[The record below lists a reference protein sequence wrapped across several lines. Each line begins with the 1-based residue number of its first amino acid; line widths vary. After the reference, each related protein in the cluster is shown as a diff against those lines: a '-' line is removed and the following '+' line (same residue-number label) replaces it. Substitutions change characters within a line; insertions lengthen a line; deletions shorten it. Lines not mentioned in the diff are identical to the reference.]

1 MTTPSP
7 IREAVRT
14 LQAQGH
20 GLRAI
25 ARALKLSRNTVRR
38 VLRAAPEPS
47 SASSPEPV
55 PVNLAELRSAFAR
68 AQGNVV
74 RTQQLLAAEH
84 ELVIPYSTL
93 TRWIREAGLREPPAP
108 VGQYVFG
115 PGQEM
120 QHDTSPHRVSIDG
133 RIVTAQCASLV
144 LAYSRRL
151 FVQYYR
157 RYTRLEAR
165 EFLLEAVRFMGGAC
179 RRCVID
185 NTSVMVVAGAGEHAV
200 IAPEMQAF
208 GHTLGF
214 EFRAHRVRDPD
225 RKGRVE
231 RPFYWVEKNF
241 LPARR
246 FTDFDDLNRQ
256 ALDWCQ
262 TVANVKP
269 KRVLGMAPEA
279 AWVMERPYLQ
289 ALPAVLPPVYD
300 IVDRVVDTSGYV
312 SLDTHRYSVP
322 QRLIGQAVTLYK
334 YPREVRIEHR
344 GRLVTTHRRILQ
356 GRDGRSTDPAH
367 HLRPAPSDP
376 SPGLEQQ
383 LLDSAALAAYAQALR
398 QHGRGRA
405 ARALRRLLEIQRT
418 YPREPF
424 LAAVEQAAHYG
435 LYDLGRLERLVL
447 EEVAGNFFALAGDGD
462 DNDGDSGDDHDKLA

>member
-1 MTTPSP
+1 M
-7 IREAVRT
+7 
-14 LQAQGH
+14 
-20 GLRAI
+20 
-25 ARALKLSRNTVRR
+25 RR
-38 VLRAAPEPS
+38 VLRTPDEPEPGEP
-47 SASSPEPV
+47 ASHALDAP
-55 PVNLAELRSAFAR
+55 NLSELRSAFTR

-74 RTQQLLAAEH
+74 RTRQLLDAE
-84 ELVIPYSTL
+84 LGLTVPYSTL

-115 PGQEM
+115 VGEEM

-165 EFLLEAVRFMGGAC
+165 EFLLDAVRFMGGAC
-179 RRCVID
+179 GRCVID
-185 NTSVMVVAGAGEHAV
+185 NTSVIVVAGAGPQAV
-200 IAPEMQAF
+200 IAPEMKAF

-214 EFRAHRVRDPD
+214 EFVAHRVRDPD

-231 RPFYWVEKNF
+231 RPFYWVETNF
-241 LPARR
+241 LPARH
-246 FTDFDDLNRQ
+246 FADFDDLNRQ
-256 ALDWCQ
+256 ALDWCR
-262 TVANVKP
+262 TIANAKP

-279 AWVMERPYLQ
+279 AWLMERGYLQ
-289 ALPAVLPPVYD
+289 PLPTVLPPVYET
-300 IVDRVVDTSGYV
+300 VDRVVDTSGYV

-322 QRLIGQAVTLYK
+322 QRLIGRAVTLSK
-334 YPREVRIEHR
+334 YPREVLIHSR
-344 GRLVTTHRRILQ
+344 GRLVATHRRLLD
-356 GRDGRSTDPAH
+356 GRDRRSTDAAH
-367 HLRPAPSDP
+367 HLRPTPREP
-376 SPGLEQQ
+376 GPGLA
-383 LLDSAALAAYAQALR
+383 LPWLDSAPLAAYAQALR
-398 QHGRGRA
+398 QRGRGRG
-405 ARALRRLLEIQRT
+405 ARALHRLLEIQRT

-447 EEVAGNFFALAGDGD
+447 EEVAGNFFALAGGHGHDG
-462 DNDGDSGDDHDKLA
+462 NDGDRDEDDELA